1 MNALDLL
8 TRTPEGDFK
17 PKIDKGFVGLFVGHS
32 GCGKDCAEASFA
44 KLGKMYVFDVDNRIR
59 GLLASSSW
67 LGVDIIKNIDFDF
80 YNPRDGF
87 KAIDDKLDKFLA
99 LAISRNLEYKTI
111 CINST
116 SSLVYSLAIESRRA
130 RGEKGR
136 TLAGLKFTDPGDYNF
151 MSMAM
156 RQIQFL
162 YAMPLAELGVNII
175 FSGHLVDRWEKP
187 KIDREQGITEYSPA
201 VVTGHKLLG
210 PDKLAEE
217 LPGYFDE
224 VYLFKKEAITTL
236 NTTYKVQFSGQ
247 FAKTTLPIS
256 GKELDLTNKSFYDE
270 WKKLVE
276 SQVYLTKKG

>member
-32 GCGKDCAEASFA
+32 GSGKDCAEASFA

-59 GLLASSSW
+59 GLLAASTW
-67 LGVDIIKNIDFDF
+67 LGSDIIKNIDFDF

-87 KAIDDKLDKFLA
+87 IAIDKKCDQFLA
-99 LAISRNLEYKTI
+99 AANTRQLEYKTI
-111 CINST
+111 CFNST
-116 SSLVYSLAIESRRA
+116 SSMVYSLAIESRRA
-130 RGEKGR
+130 RGQKGR
-136 TLAGLKFTDPGDYNF
+136 VLAGLQFTDPGDYNF

-187 KIDREQGITEYSPA
+187 KKDPEAGITEYSPNII
-201 VVTGHKLLG
+201 VGHKLLG

-224 VYLFKKEAITTL
+224 VYLFKKESITDKM
-236 NTTYKVQFSGQ
+236 NRYSVEFSGQ
-247 FAKTTLPIS
+247 FAKTTLPIA
-256 GKELDLTNKSFYDE
+256 GKSLDLTNKSFYDE
-270 WKKLVE
+270 WKALVE
-276 SQVYLTKKG
+276 SQTYVVKK